1 MLLEHDLAVVHE
13 GVLEGRRTVENVTKY
28 VLMGI
33 ELELRQHVQH
43 GGRRRCSCRSCR
55 CCPIQVLLNNL
66 LYDCS
71 EAGVPLDRVDPEPL
85 ARPVRWDLPLIERFM
100 LVLGPVSSL
109 FDFLTF
115 AALLYL
121 FHADEALFQTGWF
134 VESLATQVLVI
145 FVIRTRGARWRSRPH
160 PALAILSL
168 AVVAIGVALPLT
180 PLGALFG
187 FVPPPATFY
196 LFLVAA
202 VAAYLALVE
211 ATKRLFYRRLAPGSA
226 DGVTSPGPARPVGRT
241 ANAQHG

>member
-1 MLLEHDLAVVHE
+1 
-13 GVLEGRRTVENVTKY
+13 
-28 VLMGI
+28 MGSSSNFGNMFSMAGAA
-33 ELELRQHVQH
+33 LFLPFLPMR
-43 GGRRRCSCRSCR
+43 
-55 CCPIQVLLNNL
+55 PIQVLLNNL

-85 ARPVRWDLPLIERFM
+85 SRPVRWDLPLIERFM
-100 LVLGPVSSL
+100 LVLGPVSSA

-121 FHADEALFQTGWF
+121 FRADEALFQTGWF

-145 FVIRTRGARWRSRPH
+145 FVIRTRGAPWRSRPH

-168 AVVAIGVALPLT
+168 AVVAVGVALPLT

-187 FVPPPATFY
+187 FVAPPATFY

-202 VAAYLALVE
+202 AAAYLALVE
-211 ATKRLFYRRLAPGSA
+211 ATKRLFYRRLAPR
-226 DGVTSPGPARPVGRT
+226 PA
-241 ANAQHG
+241 